1 MSIWLWVLLYFMIG
15 ALFVIITQLRS
26 KNKKKKEI
34 GRYKDEEY
42 REYRLKV
49 EKKMAFND
57 NIVLLFAFAW
67 PLGVI
72 FVAAYW
78 LIVWPISTAYEYITN
93 KMFGLQ

>member
-1 MSIWLWVLLYFMIG
+1 MSIWLWVLLYFVVG
-15 ALFVIITQLRS
+15 ALVVIITQLRS
-26 KNKKKKEI
+26 HNNLQKEI
-34 GRYKDEEY
+34 GRYQDAEY

-49 EKKMAFND
+49 EKKMAFNN
-57 NIVLLFAFAW
+57 NIVLLFAW

-72 FVAAYW
+72 FVAVEW